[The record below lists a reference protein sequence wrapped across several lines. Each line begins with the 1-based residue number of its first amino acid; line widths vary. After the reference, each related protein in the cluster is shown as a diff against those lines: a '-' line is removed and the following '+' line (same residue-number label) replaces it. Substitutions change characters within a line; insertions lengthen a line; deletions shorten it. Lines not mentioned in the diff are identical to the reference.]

1 MSYTPKNWADYPDTS
16 TPITAAE
23 LNRMEDGITAAVKS
37 TTVHT
42 IVALTQAAYDAME
55 THDSATL
62 YCIIEDDDALDL
74 SDPGTGTL

>member
-42 IVALTQAAYDAME
+42 IVALTQAAYGAME

>member
-62 YCIIEDDDALDL
+62 YCIIEDDDTLDL